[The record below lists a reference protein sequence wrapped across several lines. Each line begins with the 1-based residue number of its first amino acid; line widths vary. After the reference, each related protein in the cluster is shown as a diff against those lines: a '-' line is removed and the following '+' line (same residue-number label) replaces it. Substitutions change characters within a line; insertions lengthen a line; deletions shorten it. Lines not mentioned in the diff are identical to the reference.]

1 MRKISYLFIIL
12 VILAVVIVAG
22 LHFTGYL
29 LNNQKIIPPGSDIEW
44 ESFEDVFPDE
54 KSDKSNNSSNN
65 FQTNNSSKDFPLL
78 VNLTEKLKDVPGIEN
93 INYEI
98 FISNDTVERIIESYK
113 DILKEQGYTY
123 HSKYS
128 GSRYYESS
136 EIYYHTFNKGFNGV
150 AIYMTIFN
158 EQTWICYSTGSV
170 FDYREIFEYLT
181 KHNII

>member
-1 MRKISYLFIIL
+1 M
-12 VILAVVIVAG
+12 VILIFGILAG
-22 LHFTGYL
+22 LHLNGYL
-29 LNNQKIIPPGSDIEW
+29 LNNQKIIPPGSDIDW
-44 ESFEDVFPDE
+44 ESFKDVFPDE
-54 KSDKSNNSSNN
+54 KPNESNNSSSTSLINN
-65 FQTNNSSKDFPLL
+65 TSEDFPFL

-113 DILKEQGYTY
+113 DILRKQGYSY

-136 EIYYHTFNKGFNGV
+136 LIYYHTFNKGLNGV

-170 FDYREIFEYLT
+170 FHYREIFEYLT